1 MSILVAHGVEVP
13 CSLHGAGNFPDI
25 ASVNSPNVQPRH
37 AILRLIFIWP
47 QALCQLDQFEQSMHV
62 PMQLHHESERQGSLT
77 SLNGPQIKRT
87 VEKQLWGLHWV
98 QIDILRKSFNRVTFE
113 SLDPCHKYWSCLL
126 GCPSEEAKCRVQNR
140 TNMGTAGWVNH
151 PELSAWLRFRLY
163 SRAPFMVHAATWATK
178 VLFQVLLPE
187 FRRRVFEMS
196 LVARISWQKEKASNT
211 CVPSQSLLFQL
222 FKIDRVH
229 LLVCHKDAQRQL
241 HITCSCCQVVQLPTV
256 GGNVVQLL

>member
-151 PELSAWLRFRLY
+151 PEIFSLASISSVLSSTF
-163 SRAPFMVHAATWATK
+163 HG
-178 VLFQVLLPE
+178 
-187 FRRRVFEMS
+187 
-196 LVARISWQKEKASNT
+196 
-211 CVPSQSLLFQL
+211 
-222 FKIDRVH
+222 
-229 LLVCHKDAQRQL
+229 
-241 HITCSCCQVVQLPTV
+241 TCSNVGHKGVVPGLIAWVSSPRLRNVSCC
-256 GGNVVQLL
+256 